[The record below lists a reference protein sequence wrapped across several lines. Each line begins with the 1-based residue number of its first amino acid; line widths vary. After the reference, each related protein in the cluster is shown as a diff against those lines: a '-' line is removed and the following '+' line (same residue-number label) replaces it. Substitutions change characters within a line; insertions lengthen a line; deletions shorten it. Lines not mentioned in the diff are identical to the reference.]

1 MKLRDKLL
9 NPSVPVTFF
18 EVVPPPAGKP
28 DSQKTLI
35 EDVKKI
41 AASVDAINLP
51 EIHDEDR
58 GTPRTHR
65 FVQRMEPRHLAG
77 AMRREIATEI
87 VINRCVVYEPDQ
99 VDWLQKT
106 LAEFG
111 IESVVLVGGELDRIQ
126 YPGPSVLEAAAQIRA
141 ARLPVSLG
149 GITIPSRAQEAERIR
164 QKKLAGL
171 DYFTSQV
178 LFDSND
184 IVGLI
189 QRLNGLEA
197 RIFLSFAPV
206 SHPRDLEVLR
216 WLGVDLPVHLDRFL
230 LSGEG
235 GGSGESSLAAETS
248 FERSL
253 NLAQRILMDVFDNL
267 PPDPPL
273 IGLNVEH
280 INRRNFSSAVKML
293 ERLGQLYA
301 GLVEARVRASLA

>member
-1 MKLRDKLL
+1 MRTEARREPIVLSSEWNPDTLPARCGVRSKPKL
-9 NPSVPVTFF
+9 S
-18 EVVPPPAGKP
+18 
-28 DSQKTLI
+28 S
-35 EDVKKI
+35 I
-41 AASVDAINLP
+41 AAWSTSLTRSI
-51 EIHDEDR
+51 
-58 GTPRTHR
+58 GCK
-65 FVQRMEPRHLAG
+65 
-77 AMRREIATEI
+77 RR
-87 VINRCVVYEPDQ
+87 
-99 VDWLQKT
+99 WLSSASKAWSWWEENQT
-106 LAEFG
+106 AFE
-111 IESVVLVGGELDRIQ
+111 

-141 ARLPVSLG
+141 AQLPVSLG

-235 GGSGESSLAAETS
+235 GGSGESSPAAETS

-293 ERLGQLYA
+293 ERLGHLYA